1 MKKLLSWG
9 ATGLVTTAILDPL
22 IYSML
27 DLPIPWWRDLLML
40 AGGIVCLYP
49 LIKYRH
55 EWRE

>member
-9 ATGLVTTAILDPL
+9 GTGLVTTAILEPL

-40 AGGIVCLYP
+40 AGGIGCLYL

-55 EWRE
+55 QW